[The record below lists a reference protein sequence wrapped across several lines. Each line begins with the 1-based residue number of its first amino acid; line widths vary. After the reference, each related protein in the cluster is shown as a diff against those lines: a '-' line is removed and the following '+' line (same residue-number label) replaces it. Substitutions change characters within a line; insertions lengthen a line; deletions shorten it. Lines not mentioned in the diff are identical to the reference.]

1 MAPPSAKSAPAN
13 HNRRISI
20 GSPTSR
26 AINPVVVKMPPPMM
40 LLTNTQE
47 AVNQPIFCVVDLRF
61 GSLIEESLI
70 ALLVG

>member
-1 MAPPSAKSAPAN
+1 
-13 HNRRISI
+13 
-20 GSPTSR
+20 
-26 AINPVVVKMPPPMM
+26 VVKIPPPMI
-40 LLTNTQE
+40 LLTRTQE